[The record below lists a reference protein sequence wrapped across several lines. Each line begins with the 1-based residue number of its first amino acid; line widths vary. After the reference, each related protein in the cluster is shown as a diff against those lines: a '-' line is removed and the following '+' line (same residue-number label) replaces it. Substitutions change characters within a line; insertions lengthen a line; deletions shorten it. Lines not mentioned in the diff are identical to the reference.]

1 MTFTIYPAIDIR
13 GGKCVRLYQGD
24 FNQETV
30 YGESPYDVAQMW
42 SESGAAWLH
51 VVDLDGAKEG
61 TPVHFEL
68 IGEMAKSISV
78 PIQVGGGI
86 RTLHDIEAYMEC
98 GIARI
103 ILGTAAL
110 EDRSFTIEALRCY
123 GSRIAIGLDCRNGY
137 VATRGWLSTT
147 QVQATEIAKHLA
159 ELGAEL
165 FIYTDIG
172 RDGTLTGP
180 NIEEIV
186 HIGMATGK
194 KVIASG
200 GVGHMNDLLSL
211 VNQIECGVEG
221 AIVGKALY
229 TKAISLSEALDKVR
243 EATQIC

>member
-13 GGKCVRLYQGD
+13 GGKCVRLFQGD

-30 YGESPYDVAQMW
+30 YGESPHDIARMW
-42 SESGAAWLH
+42 SESGASWVH

-61 TPVHFEL
+61 SPVHFQL
-68 IGEMAKSISV
+68 IGEMVKSISV

-86 RTLHDIEAYMEC
+86 RTLQDIEAYVEC

-103 ILGTAAL
+103 ILGTAAI
-110 EDRSFTIEALRCY
+110 EDLIFTKEALRRY
-123 GSRIAIGLDCRNGY
+123 GSRIAIGLDCRSGY

-147 QVQATEIAKHLA
+147 KMKATELAKQLV
-159 ELGAEL
+159 EYGAEL

-186 HIGMATGK
+186 QLGVATGK

-200 GVGHMNDLLSL
+200 GVGHLNDLLAL
-211 VNQIECGVEG
+211 AKQRECGVEG

-229 TKAISLSEALDKVR
+229 TEAISLPEALDKVR
-243 EATQIC
+243 EVKRTC